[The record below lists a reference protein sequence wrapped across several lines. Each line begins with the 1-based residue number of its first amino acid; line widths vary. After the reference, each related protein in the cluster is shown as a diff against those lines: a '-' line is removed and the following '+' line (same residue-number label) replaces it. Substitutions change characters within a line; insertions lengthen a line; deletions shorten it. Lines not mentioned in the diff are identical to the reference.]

1 MAKYKEDRIN
11 RSIDTFEEIINYEKS
26 KIAEDELDDLHSMI
40 KRLTRLISTTEREID
55 RHYYYCYGEGSVSIE
70 RTGNVLVYII
80 RD

>member
-40 KRLTRLISTTEREID
+40 KRLTRLISTTER
-55 RHYYYCYGEGSVSIE
+55 
-70 RTGNVLVYII
+70 
-80 RD
+80 